1 MGIMDAFK
9 GKQYKEEVEKLTKQ
23 LNQMQELLTPEMQDA
38 MLLQQ
43 KIDDLKIQEKN
54 QQQAVSQ
61 LYKNIEQLN
70 NTISKLD
77 KTIEDKKS
85 QIVWMDDEI
94 LVQEF
99 GLYTPKFDFASS
111 LDYKEE
117 LAKIR
122 SKQKELIKQG
132 RAVSGVTNWQV
143 NGSAAKGRKLVSDT
157 QKLLLRAFNGECDEL
172 VSKVKYTNF
181 DASLN
186 KIQKSAETISKLGT
200 VMNISICRGYLDAK
214 IKELRLAFEYQ
225 QKKQEEKEN
234 AKEEAEKIQ
243 VTDLEVSDITQ
254 FSYVLD
260 GTTLSFTKNGTE
272 WTYDGDQSV
281 DIDES
286 ALETLLNKA
295 SAITASDEVTEYDD
309 LADFGL
315 DDPANTVTLKT
326 DSGLTTIYIGSQN
339 EITNEYY
346 LKTGD
351 SDTIYVVDSAPATG
365 FDKSVEDL
373 TAKADDTETEAEEP
387 SEAVDETE
395 TATVVPNETE
405 AVVTEETK

>member
-43 KIDDLKIQEKN
+43 KIDDLKIQEQN

-225 QKKQEEKEN
+225 QKKQEEKE
-234 AKEEAEKIQ
+234 AQRAAREELREAARLQKEIEAQRKKIEKEQ
-243 VTDLEVSDITQ
+243 TH
-254 FSYVLD
+254 Y
-260 GTTLSFTKNGTE
+260 
-272 WTYDGDQSV
+272 
-281 DIDES
+281 
-286 ALETLLNKA
+286 
-295 SAITASDEVTEYDD
+295 
-309 LADFGL
+309 
-315 DDPANTVTLKT
+315 
-326 DSGLTTIYIGSQN
+326 
-339 EITNEYY
+339 
-346 LKTGD
+346 
-351 SDTIYVVDSAPATG
+351 
-365 FDKSVEDL
+365 L
-373 TAKADDTETEAEEP
+373 TAYHKISVQLQANPNDENLIAKKAEIEQQLGY
-387 SEAVDETE
+387 
-395 TATVVPNETE
+395 
-405 AVVTEETK
+405 

>member
-43 KIDDLKIQEKN
+43 KIDDLKIQEQN

-157 QKLLLRAFNGECDEL
+157 
-172 VSKVKYTNF
+172 
-181 DASLN
+181 
-186 KIQKSAETISKLGT
+186 
-200 VMNISICRGYLDAK
+200 
-214 IKELRLAFEYQ
+214 
-225 QKKQEEKEN
+225 
-234 AKEEAEKIQ
+234 
-243 VTDLEVSDITQ
+243 
-254 FSYVLD
+254 
-260 GTTLSFTKNGTE
+260 
-272 WTYDGDQSV
+272 
-281 DIDES
+281 
-286 ALETLLNKA
+286 
-295 SAITASDEVTEYDD
+295 
-309 LADFGL
+309 
-315 DDPANTVTLKT
+315 
-326 DSGLTTIYIGSQN
+326 
-339 EITNEYY
+339 
-346 LKTGD
+346 
-351 SDTIYVVDSAPATG
+351 
-365 FDKSVEDL
+365 
-373 TAKADDTETEAEEP
+373 
-387 SEAVDETE
+387 
-395 TATVVPNETE
+395 
-405 AVVTEETK
+405 

>member
-23 LNQMQELLTPEMQDA
+23 LNQMQELLTPEMQNA

-43 KIDDLKIQEKN
+43 KIDDLKIQEQN

-132 RAVSGVTNWQV
+132 RAASKWQCC
-143 NGSAAKGRKLVSDT
+143 KG
-157 QKLLLRAFNGECDEL
+157 Q
-172 VSKVKYTNF
+172 
-181 DASLN
+181 
-186 KIQKSAETISKLGT
+186 
-200 VMNISICRGYLDAK
+200 
-214 IKELRLAFEYQ
+214 
-225 QKKQEEKEN
+225 
-234 AKEEAEKIQ
+234 
-243 VTDLEVSDITQ
+243 
-254 FSYVLD
+254 
-260 GTTLSFTKNGTE
+260 
-272 WTYDGDQSV
+272 
-281 DIDES
+281 
-286 ALETLLNKA
+286 
-295 SAITASDEVTEYDD
+295 
-309 LADFGL
+309 
-315 DDPANTVTLKT
+315 
-326 DSGLTTIYIGSQN
+326 
-339 EITNEYY
+339 
-346 LKTGD
+346 KTGFRHPKT
-351 SDTIYVVDSAPATG
+351 SLAC
-365 FDKSVEDL
+365 FQRRM
-373 TAKADDTETEAEEP
+373 
-387 SEAVDETE
+387 
-395 TATVVPNETE
+395 
-405 AVVTEETK
+405 